1 MVWVWVVGGV
11 LALAIGVLWVLQ
23 GSGAM
28 GDNGGMDGE
37 SQWTVIGAVVALVGL
52 VLLVAGLRRLRVGD
66 GG

>member
-28 GDNGGMDGE
+28 GDNGGMDGK
-37 SQWTVIGAVVALVGL
+37 SQWTVIGAVVAVVGL
-52 VLLVAGLRRLRVGD
+52 VLLVAGLRKLRASA
-66 GG
+66 